1 MNSNID
7 HINVLDSKDAFFAY
21 PLLFKPILKDRI
33 WGGKKLATLGKEL
46 SSESIGESWE
56 LSMVENDFS
65 VVENGLYKNETIKT
79 LIDSYPEAILGK
91 SITNQFGKQ
100 FPLLFKF
107 LDAKSDLSIQLH
119 PNDEL
124 AKKRHNSFGKTEMWY
139 IMQADENARII
150 LGFKEDSSSEEYLEN
165 LNNKT
170 LPSILKEYKV
180 KKGDVFFIETG
191 TIHAIGAG
199 ILLAEIQQTSD
210 ITYRV
215 YDWDRV
221 DENGNSRELHVDL
234 ALEAI
239 NYQKQNPEILY
250 NKVENNENLLVSCDF
265 FTSNLIPLN
274 GTKEI
279 DNSNDLFY
287 VYICTEGNFEVQF
300 ETQTMNFKEGD
311 TILIPA
317 AMQNYVLKGNAT
329 LLQIF
334 IK

>member
-1 MNSNID
+1 MNSNFT
-7 HINVLDSKDAFFAY
+7 NSNTLNKEAFTAY
-21 PLLFKPILKDRI
+21 PLLFNPILKDRI
-33 WGGKKLATLGKEL
+33 WGGNKLATLEKKL
-46 SSESIGESWE
+46 TSETTGESWE
-56 LSMVENDFS
+56 LSMVEDNLS
-65 VVENGLYKNETIKT
+65 VVANGKYENQTIES
-79 LIDSYPEAILGK
+79 LIEAFAYDILGN
-91 SITNQFGKQ
+91 SIIKKFGTQ

-139 IMQADENARII
+139 VMQADENARII
-150 LGFKEDSSSEEYLEN
+150 LGFKEDSSPKEYLQH
-165 LNNKT
+165 LDKKT

-239 NYQKQNPEILY
+239 NYKKQNS
-250 NKVENNENLLVSCDF
+250 KVLHDKSANTENLLVNCDF
-265 FTSNLIPLN
+265 FTTNLIPLEGSMHIN
-274 GTKEI
+274 K
-279 DNSNDLFY
+279 SNELFY
-287 VYICTEGNFEVQF
+287 VYICTEGSFEVEFQEQF
-300 ETQTMNFKEGD
+300 LKFKKGD

-317 AMQNYVLKGNAT
+317 VMQNYVLRGEAT
-329 LLQIF
+329 LLEIF